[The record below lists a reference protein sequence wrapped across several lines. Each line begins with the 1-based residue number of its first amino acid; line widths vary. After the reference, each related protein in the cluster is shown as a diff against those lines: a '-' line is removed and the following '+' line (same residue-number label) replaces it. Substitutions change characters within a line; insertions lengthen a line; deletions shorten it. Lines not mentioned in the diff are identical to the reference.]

1 MLGKGAIYMFKMFTS
16 TKKQKVL
23 RGYKKYFLST
33 HKRKKRTRSREGSN
47 VNSKTDLSKC
57 RKFSADLSDF
67 G

>member
-1 MLGKGAIYMFKMFTS
+1 MFTTFTS

-47 VNSKTDLSKC
+47 VNSKTDLSKY
-57 RKFSADLSDF
+57 KKISADLSDF

>member
-1 MLGKGAIYMFKMFTS
+1 MFTSFTS

-33 HKRKKRTRSREGSN
+33 HKRHPRHVCSENSN
-47 VNSKTDLSKC
+47 VNSKTDLSKYK
-57 RKFSADLSDF
+57 KFSADLSDF

>member
-1 MLGKGAIYMFKMFTS
+1 MFKMFTS

-33 HKRKKRTRSREGSN
+33 HKRKKRTRSREGGN
-47 VNSKTDLSKC
+47 VNSQTDLSKYK
-57 RKFSADLSDF
+57 KFSADLSDF

>member
-1 MLGKGAIYMFKMFTS
+1 MFTTFTS

-33 HKRKKRTRSREGSN
+33 HKRKKRIHSKENSN
-47 VNSKTDLSKC
+47 VNSKTDLSKY